1 MHKNQVSK
9 TLAVDNLHRQNLPT
23 NTMERNQ
30 IIGLLIIMVMFV
42 GYQYL
47 MPKPPSD
54 IKPAQITK
62 ITQPTANSTVAAATP
77 LDSVARR
84 NADPSQ
90 LGDFATAATGVARDI
105 VVENP
110 DVKVTFSTQ
119 GGRVKE
125 VLLKKYK
132 TFDGK
137 PLLLVDAKTS
147 RTSLELPTKTGKVD
161 LHGLFFQ
168 TTEQGGTVA
177 GQSKV
182 ITFRTDLGGD
192 QAIEQTYTI
201 PATGYTIDYTLK
213 ANNMDKVLGNGEVRY
228 LWEDRMQQ
236 YENDLKN
243 NRIAATINYLTTT
256 DNFDHL
262 AENESSNEAILEE
275 PVRWFAIKHKYFLAA
290 FIAQTT
296 QLTKAKFRTVV
307 DLADSNTVKTA
318 IADVSFPLADVK
330 AGKGQFRY
338 YYGPNDFQVIK
349 EGIAPEFDQNV
360 YLGYSILKP
369 INKYFFVPVFNFLE
383 KFISN
388 YGLLIFCLVVFVK
401 LVLTPLTYKSYVSM
415 AKMRVLAPELAV
427 IKERVGDDAAKQQ
440 QEQMKLYQEV
450 GVSPLSGCIPVLA
463 TMPILFA
470 LFQLFPNLIE
480 LRQQAFLWAPDLSTY
495 DSFIKFGF
503 TIPYV
508 GDHLSLFTVMMT
520 ISSIA
525 YAYYNNQTTPQQP
538 GPVNMKALSY
548 IFPVMFMFVLNSFPA
563 GLTWY
568 YFVSNVAT
576 IAQQLLIRNFVD
588 ETKLKAVLDDNRK
601 KIAAGG
607 GKKSK
612 FQEMLQKQLS
622 AAEDARKQADDAK
635 KRTKK

>member
-1 MHKNQVSK
+1 M
-9 TLAVDNLHRQNLPT
+9 D
-23 NTMERNQ
+23 RNQ
-30 IIGLLIIMVMFV
+30 LIGLLLILAMFV

-47 MPKPPSD
+47 VPKPPPEK
-54 IKPAQITK
+54 KPAQITK
-62 ITQPTANSTVAAATP
+62 TTKPAPGSTTAVAAP
-77 LDSVARR
+77 LDSAAARR

-90 LGDFATAATGVARDI
+90 FGAFAQAAAGQARDI

-110 DVKVTFSTQ
+110 EVKVTFTTQ

-147 RTSLELPTKTGKVD
+147 RTTLELPTATGRVD
-161 LHGLFFQ
+161 LHGLYYQ
-168 TTEQGGTVA
+168 TTAQGGTVT
-177 GQSKV
+177 GQPQV
-182 ITFRTDLGGD
+182 VTFRADAGNG
-192 QAIEQTYTI
+192 QAIEQSYTI
-201 PATGYTIDYTLK
+201 PATGYTVDYSLK
-213 ANNMDKVLGNGEVRY
+213 ASGLNNVPANGEVRL
-228 LWEDRMQQ
+228 LWEDRMPQF
-236 YENDLKN
+236 ENDLKN
-243 NRIAATINYLTTT
+243 NRVAATINYLTTK

-262 AENESSNEAILEE
+262 PENESSNEAIVED
-275 PVRWFAIKHKYFLAA
+275 PVKWFAIKHKYFLSA

-296 QLTKAKFRTVV
+296 QLTKAKFQTVV
-307 DLADSNTVKTA
+307 DLADSSTVKTA
-318 IADVSFPLADVK
+318 VADVSFPLAAVK

-349 EGIAPEFDQNV
+349 AGIAPDFDQNV

-383 KFISN
+383 KFIGN

-401 LVLTPLTYKSYVSM
+401 LLLTPLTYKSYISM

-427 IKERVGDDAAKQQ
+427 IKERVGDDMTKQQ

-480 LRQQAFLWAPDLSTY
+480 LRQKTFLWAPDLSTY
-495 DSFIKFGF
+495 DSFIKFGVN
-503 TIPYV
+503 IPFV

-568 YFVSNVAT
+568 YFVSNVVT

-588 ETKLKAVLDDNRK
+588 ETKLKSMLDDNRK

-612 FQEMLQKQLS
+612 FQEMLQKQLA

-635 KRTKK
+635 KRAKK

>member
-1 MHKNQVSK
+1 
-9 TLAVDNLHRQNLPT
+9 
-23 NTMERNQ
+23 MERNQ
-30 IIGLLIIMVMFV
+30 LIGLLLILAMFV

-47 MPKPPSD
+47 VPKPPSET
-54 IKPAQITK
+54 KPAQITK
-62 ITQPTANSTVAAATP
+62 TTRPSTNSVTAATTP
-77 LDSVARR
+77 LDSAAART
-84 NADPSQ
+84 Q
-90 LGDFATAATGVARDI
+90 FGDFATAATGQARDI

-110 DVKVTFSTQ
+110 DVKLTFSTQ

-161 LHGLFFQ
+161 LHGLYFQ
-168 TTEQGGTVA
+168 TNAQGGTVT
-177 GQSKV
+177 GQPQV
-182 ITFRTDLGGD
+182 ITFRAEIGAG
-192 QAIEQTYTI
+192 QAIEQTYTV
-201 PATGYTIDYTLK
+201 PATGYTIDYALK
-213 ANNMDKVLGNGEVRY
+213 ATNLDNVLGNGEVRY
-228 LWEDRMQQ
+228 QWEDRMPQF
-236 YENDLKN
+236 ENDLSN
-243 NRIAATINYLTTT
+243 NRRAATINYQTTT
-256 DNFDHL
+256 ENFDHL
-262 AENESSNEAILEE
+262 AENESSNEATVEE
-275 PVRWFAIKHKYFLAA
+275 PVQWFAIKHKYFLSA

-296 QLTKAKFRTVV
+296 QLNKARFQTIV
-307 DLADSNTVKTA
+307 DLADSSTVKTA
-318 IADVSFPLADVK
+318 IADVSIPLADIK
-330 AGKGQFRY
+330 SGKGQFRY
-338 YYGPNDFQVIK
+338 YYGPNDFQIIK
-349 EGIAPEFDQNV
+349 EGVAPDFDRNV

-383 KFISN
+383 KFIGN

-427 IKERVGDDAAKQQ
+427 IKERVGDDMTKQQ

-480 LRQQAFLWAPDLSTY
+480 LRQKEFLWAPDLSTY
-495 DSFIKFGF
+495 DSFIKFGV
-503 TIPYV
+503 TIPFV

-568 YFVSNVAT
+568 YFVSNVVT

-588 ETKLKAVLDDNRK
+588 ETKLKAVLDENRK

-612 FQEMLQKQLS
+612 FQEMLQKQLA
-622 AAEDARKQADDAK
+622 AAEDARKQAEEAK